1 MSTNNLLAEQRVLR
15 RRARRLLAMLP
26 DPERRVLVAT
36 LREMTQLTM
45 APLLADIQKLQI
57 AIEHLTAEDD
67 AVRLALEERLGH
79 EPEDG
84 EPITPLDEWRAQ
96 EILAMYPKA
105 GGE

>member
-1 MSTNNLLAEQRVLR
+1 LSTNLTPEQRVLR

-26 DPERRVLVAT
+26 DPERRALIAI

-79 EPEDG
+79 EPDDG
-84 EPITPLDEWRAQ
+84 EEIQLSDELRAA
-96 EILAMYPKA
+96 EILRLYPKS